1 VEEKSFTIRLPID
14 LVDQLDMRTQIN
26 YRSRTKEIQSLLI
39 FALDNLAQEAKE
51 SRAEAKLSPDQ
62 KQTPEE

>member
-1 VEEKSFTIRLPID
+1 MEEKSFTIRLPID

-26 YRSRTKEIQSLLI
+26 YRSRTKEIQALLI
-39 FALDNLAQEAKE
+39 FALDTLAQDAKD
-51 SRAEAKLSPDQ
+51 SRASAGLSSDQ